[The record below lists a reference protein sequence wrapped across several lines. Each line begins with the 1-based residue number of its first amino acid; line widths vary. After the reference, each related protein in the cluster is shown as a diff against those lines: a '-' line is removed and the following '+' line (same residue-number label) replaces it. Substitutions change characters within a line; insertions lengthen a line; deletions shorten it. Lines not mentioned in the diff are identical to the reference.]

1 MEVVATQESTEAFI
15 NKWKGN
21 SGSERS
27 NFQSFMRDL
36 CTLLQLPLPEPST
49 GDADQNGYVFE
60 RFIASQKTDGNTE
73 NRYLDL
79 YRRDCFVLEGKQTGK
94 EIASLSHQN
103 AINAAVAQAERY
115 VRGLPTQEVEHGR
128 PPFIIVVDVG
138 NAIYTYSEFTRTGG
152 NYVAFPD
159 PRHHEIRLDDL
170 HKPEVQQRLRKLWLD
185 PTSLDPSKHAAK
197 VTRQV
202 SAKLAELAKSLEQG
216 GYDVERVASFLKR
229 CLFTMFAEDVELLPR
244 ESFYDL
250 LVDIKDRNPAAFPQA
265 VKALWETMNTGGY
278 SERLMITIKRFNGG
292 LFKGIDPIPLNV
304 EQIQMLIDAA
314 KADWRYVE
322 PAIFGTLLE
331 RALDPRER
339 HKLGAHYT
347 PRAYVERLVMPALID
362 PLREQ
367 WGDIRGAAETLLRQ
381 GKQDKALQEV
391 KSFHYQLCQTRVL
404 DPACGSANFLY
415 VALEHMKRLEGE
427 VLGFISELSDGQGL
441 LDADGLTV
449 SPHQFLGLEIN
460 PRAAQIAELVLWIGY
475 LQWHYR
481 LNDRLDIPEPILKDF
496 KNIECRDAL
505 IDYDRREPLLDD
517 SGNVVTIWDGISM
530 KTSPT
535 TGELIPD
542 ETGRATVYQYH
553 NPRRAGWPKADYI
566 VGNPPFIGNK
576 RMRTAL
582 GDGYIDALKIA
593 YADEVSG
600 SADFVMY
607 WWHLAAEKVRHG
619 ETKQF
624 GFITTNSL
632 RQTFNRRVLEPHL
645 NSVKKPLS
653 IVFAVPDHPWVD
665 STDGAS
671 VRIAMT
677 ACVSGN
683 VFGHLFQ
690 AIDEHSVKE
699 DAHEVSLTKRYG
711 KIFSDLSIGADV
723 ASATILQA
731 NEGVSS
737 RGVIPVG
744 TGFVVNREQAVSL
757 GLGSLTKLDK
767 HIIRHYRNARD
778 MTQQS
783 RDVMIIDLYG
793 QSIEDVRNHY
803 PNVYQWLLERVKPER
818 DQNRAKRRRDNW
830 WIFGDPAVQWRK
842 MAENLPNFITTAYV
856 SKHCVFFF
864 LEQAILPDDGLVSI
878 AISSTATLGVL
889 SSRIHCLWALVGGGR
904 MGIGNDPRYNK
915 SRCFETFPFPALNA
929 DYQSK
934 IGQLA
939 EQIDTHR
946 KRQQAEHPDL
956 TLTGMYNVLEKLRAG
971 DELTAKEKAIHQ
983 QGLLSLLR
991 ELHDDLDSAVFA
1003 AYGWSDLAE
1012 KLVGKPGATTPLP
1025 DKPAEQA
1032 EAEEELLMRLVELN
1046 KQRAQEEAQ
1055 GLIRWLRPEYQ
1066 APDAVQQEA
1075 DITFTEDAVS
1085 QPKAAEAKG
1094 KATFP
1099 KTLPEQLKVLRETL
1113 SENSYTIDGLADS
1126 FKQRP
1131 KKSIEEG
1138 LQSLAALGIAEL
1150 QASTGVWSI
1159 L

>member
-1 MEVVATQESTEAFI
+1 MEAVATQESTEAFI
-15 NKWKGN
+15 TKWKGN

-115 VRGLPTQEVEHGR
+115 VRGLPMQEVEHGR

-185 PTSLDPSKHAAK
+185 PISLDPSKHAAK
-197 VTRQV
+197 ATRQV
-202 SAKLAELAKSLEQG
+202 SAKLAELAKSLEQS

-347 PRAYVERLVMPALID
+347 PRAYVERLVMPTLID

-427 VLGFISELSDGQGL
+427 VLGFISELSDGQGV

-505 IDYDRREPLLDD
+505 IDYDSRDPLLDD
-517 SGNVVTIWDGISM
+517 NGDLVSIWDGISM
-530 KTSPT
+530 KASPT

-553 NPRRAGWPKADYI
+553 NPRRAEWPEAEYI
-566 VGNPPFIGNK
+566 IGNPPYIGA
-576 RMRTAL
+576 RRIRLAL
-582 GDGYIDALKIA
+582 GDGYLKALRGVYSEIP
-593 YADEVSG
+593 EH
-600 SADFVMY
+600 ADFVMY
-607 WWHLAAEKVRHG
+607 WWARAAEYVGKEESKR
-619 ETKQF
+619 F
-624 GFITTNSL
+624 GLITTNSL
-632 RQTFNRRVLEPHL
+632 RQTFSRKVVDTYL
-645 NSVKKPLS
+645 NKHKTLAIRYV
-653 IVFAVPDHPWVD
+653 IPDHPWVD
-665 STDGAS
+665 STDGAA
-671 VRIAMT
+671 VRVSLI
-677 ACVSGN
+677 CVGSDGTTGE
-683 VFGHLFQ
+683 V
-690 AIDEHSVKE
+690 ARVVKE
-699 DAHEVSLTKRYG
+699 KRSGDNEYQVVLTSVCG
-711 KIFSDLSIGADV
+711 VITPNLSIGIDPAKT
-723 ASATILQA
+723 ALLEA
-731 NEGVSS
+731 NEGLSSVGYQLTGKGFTVELSQKQLFESPDSFKIIKPLVSGKDITQRPRALS
-737 RGVIPVG
+737 AID
-744 TGFVVNREQAVSL
+744 TF
-757 GLGSLTKLDK
+757 GLSPKEIK
-767 HIIRHYRNARD
+767 N
-778 MTQQS
+778 Q
-783 RDVMIIDLYG
+783 
-793 QSIEDVRNHY
+793 Y
-803 PNVYQWLLERVKPER
+803 PEIYQWLLDRVKPER
-818 DQNRAKRRRDNW
+818 EQNSVLSLRDTWWAYSRTRETFREALQATNKAIVTSLTAKHRVFVWVNSNTICDSTTVM
-830 WIFGDPAVQWRK
+830 FA
-842 MAENLPNFITTAYV
+842 LPVAQ
-856 SKHCVFFF
+856 S
-864 LEQAILPDDGLVSI
+864 
-878 AISSTATLGVL
+878 LGVL
-889 SSRIHCLWALVGGGR
+889 SSRVHVSWSLFAGGR
-904 MGIGNDPRYNK
+904 LGIGNDSRYNK
-915 SRCFETFPFPALNA
+915 TLCFETFPFPTLSPENG
-929 DYQSK
+929 SK
-934 IGQLA
+934 IGELA
-939 EQIDTHR
+939 EQIDYHR

-971 DELTAKEKAIHQ
+971 EELTAKEKTIHQ

-991 ELHDDLDSAVFA
+991 ELHDELDSAVFE

-1066 APDAVQQEA
+1066 APDAIQQEA
-1075 DITFTEDAVS
+1075 DIAIAEGAVS
-1085 QPKAAEAKG
+1085 PPKAAAAKG

-1099 KTLPEQLKVLRETL
+1099 KTLPEQLKALRETL
-1113 SENSYTIDGLADS
+1113 SASSHTIDSLADT
-1126 FKQRP
+1126 FKQKP

>member
-1 MEVVATQESTEAFI
+1 MEAIATQESTEAFI
-15 NKWKGN
+15 TKWKGN

-60 RFIASQKTDGNTE
+60 RFIASKKADGNTE

-185 PTSLDPSKHAAK
+185 PISLDPSKHAAK

-202 SAKLAELAKSLEQG
+202 SAKLAELAKSLEQS

-244 ESFYDL
+244 ESFHDL

-347 PRAYVERLVMPALID
+347 PRAYVERLVMPTLID

-505 IDYDRREPLLDD
+505 IDYDSREPQLDD
-517 SGNVVTIWDGISM
+517 NGNPVTIWDGVSM
-530 KTSPT
+530 KASQT

-553 NPRRAGWPKADYI
+553 NPRRAEWPEAEYI
-566 VGNPPFIGNK
+566 IGNPPFIGNK
-576 RMRTAL
+576 RLRTAL
-582 GDGYIDALKIA
+582 GDGYVNAIRESYKGAVPD
-593 YADEVSG
+593 

-607 WWHLAAEKVRHG
+607 WWHIAAETVRSG
-619 ETKQF
+619 IAQRF

-632 RQTFNRRVLEPHL
+632 KQTFNRRVLEPHL
-645 NSVKKPLS
+645 QDTNNPLS
-653 IVFAVPDHPWVD
+653 LLFAIPDHPWVD
-665 STDGAS
+665 GNDGAA

-677 ACVSGN
+677 VGVKGDVQGALLTVISETEDDDGS
-683 VFGHLFQ
+683 
-690 AIDEHSVKE
+690 HSVALNNQK
-699 DAHEVSLTKRYG
+699 G
-711 KIFSDLSIGADV
+711 KLFSNLNIGADV
-723 ASATILQA
+723 GNAVILASNNLIS
-731 NEGVSS
+731 NRGMIPHGEGFLVT
-737 RGVIPVG
+737 P
-744 TGFVVNREQAVSL
+744 EQ
-757 GLGSLTKLDK
+757 GGKLDGGALM
-767 HIIRHYRNARD
+767 RPYRNGRD
-778 MTQQS
+778 LASKPRNVYVLDTFS
-783 RDVMIIDLYG
+783 LSERDLKT
-793 QSIEDVRNHY
+793 HY
-803 PNVYQWLLERVKPER
+803 PETWQWLFERVKPKR
-818 DQNRAKRRRDNW
+818 DQNTRKSRRENW
-830 WIFGDPAVQWRK
+830 WLFGENQPRLRSSLIGLDSYIATVQ
-842 MAENLPNFITTAYV
+842 T
-856 SKHCVFFF
+856 SKHKYFISLCTEVV
-864 LEQAILPDDGLVSI
+864 PDDKLI
-878 AISSTATLGVL
+878 AIALNGAQFLGVL
-889 SSRIHCLWALVGGGR
+889 SSRIHMLWALATGGFLGV
-904 MGIGNDPRYNK
+904 GNDPVYNK
-915 SRCFETFPFPALNA
+915 GKCFEAFPFPTLNNDHERQIA
-929 DYQSK
+929 K
-934 IGQLA
+934 LA
-939 EQIDTHR
+939 EQIDHHR
-946 KRQQAEHPDL
+946 KRQQIEHPDL
-956 TLTGMYNVLEKLRAG
+956 TITGMYNVLEKLRAG
-971 DELTAKEKAIHQ
+971 DEFTDKDKTIHQ

-991 ELHDDLDSAVFA
+991 ELHDDLDRAVFA

-1025 DKPAEQA
+1025 DKPVEQA
-1032 EAEEELLMRLVELN
+1032 EVEEELLMRLVELN

-1075 DITFTEDAVS
+1075 DIASAADTVS
-1085 QPKAAEAKG
+1085 QPKAVASKG

-1099 KTLPEQLKVLRETL
+1099 KSLPEQLKVLRETL

-1126 FKQRP
+1126 FKQKP